1 MVYSRDLFGPK
12 SVPNIRIFEGGSAVH
27 AQNRVRTGQEA
38 LIWNFCIFDN
48 RLEIINFVYYVQIL
62 SFSEFF
68 FRYYECAW
76 ILDMNQQKY
85 LTSESEV

>member
-1 MVYSRDLFGPK
+1 MVYSRDLFGPE
-12 SVPNIRIFEGGSAVH
+12 SVPRTGPGSSPDQNPYRIFEGGSAVH

-62 SFSEFF
+62 SFSEIFF
-68 FRYYECAW
+68 D
-76 ILDMNQQKY
+76 IMNV
-85 LTSESEV
+85 LGS